1 MNAFDTLHPALR
13 YHIVNTLG
21 WASMRP
27 TQLEAIA
34 PVLAGEDVLLLAPTA
49 GGKTEA
55 GLFPLLSRM
64 LTEGWRGLAVLYVCP
79 LRALLNNLEPR
90 IHRYASLAGLTA
102 ELWHGDV
109 GDAAR
114 RKLLRNPPHILLTT
128 PESLE
133 AILISRRVDHRT
145 LFAELRAVIVD
156 ELHAF
161 AGDDRGWHLL
171 AVLERLQRL
180 AGRRLQRLGLSATV
194 GNPDALLA
202 WLARGHVA
210 RSIVGP
216 ARPPSDGNVTVDFVG
231 SLDNAV
237 TVLSRL
243 FRGERRLVF
252 CDSRA
257 RVEELAAGLR
267 QQGVRTFV
275 SHSSLSADERRRAEA
290 AFAGAPDCAI
300 VATSTLELGLDVGDL
315 DRVVQVDAPPSAA
328 SFLQRMGRTGRRP
341 GSVRNCLVL
350 ATTEEALIAA
360 LGIARLWREGFTEPV
375 HPPERPAHLFAQQIM
390 ALVLQEGGIAAGGWR
405 HWLGDV
411 FSSVAEEERE
421 AIVRHMLA
429 SDILHADGGVLS
441 FGRDGERT
449 FGRRHFLELV
459 SAFTTPL
466 LLQVRYGR
474 LRLGEVDP
482 LSVEPRG
489 EEAKTILLGGR
500 SWRVLEIDWPRR
512 LVSVEPSSGTGR
524 SRWFGSSRAMHAAL
538 CGAIERVLVL
548 GAPEVA
554 LSSRAAARLTAL
566 QDSFA
571 FCDGESLPI
580 VRHGDSELRL
590 WTFAGGRAN
599 AALAAGLA
607 GVGLVIEAA
616 DNFSVRVA
624 GDDPAALARAL
635 DDLDVASLPAPVPAR
650 ALAKLKFSA
659 CLPEA
664 LARSVLTARLTD
676 NASVQD
682 TLARPRRLVAAG
694 A

>member
-1 MNAFDTLHPALR
+1 MTAFDALHPALR

-64 LTEGWRGLAVLYVCP
+64 LTEGWRGLAVIYVCP

-90 IHRYASLAGLTA
+90 IHRYASLLGRTA
-102 ELWHGDV
+102 ALWHGDI

-114 RKLLRNPPHILLTT
+114 RKLIRDPPDILLTT

-133 AILISRRVDHRT
+133 AMLISRRVDHRAM
-145 LFAELRAVIVD
+145 FAELRAVVVD

-202 WLARGHVA
+202 WLGRGDVGG
-210 RSIVGP
+210 RVVGP
-216 ARPPSDGNVTVDFVG
+216 ARLPSDGDVSVDFVG
-231 SLDNAV
+231 SLDNVV
-237 TVLSRL
+237 TVLARL

-257 RVEELAAGLR
+257 RVEEIAAGLH
-267 QQGVRTFV
+267 QEGVRTFV

-290 AFAGAPDCAI
+290 AFAAAPDCVI
-300 VATSTLELGLDVGDL
+300 IATSTLELGLDVGDL

-375 HPPERPAHLFAQQIM
+375 HPPERPAHLFAQQVM
-390 ALVLQEGGIAAGGWR
+390 ALVLQEGGLAHRGWQY
-405 HWLGDV
+405 WLGDV
-411 FSSVAEEERE
+411 FSSVAEEDRE
-421 AIVRHMLA
+421 AAVRHMLA
-429 SDILHADGGVLS
+429 SNILHADSGVLG
-441 FGRDGERT
+441 FGRAGERA

-474 LRLGEVDP
+474 LGLGEVDP
-482 LSVEPRG
+482 LSVEARG
-489 EEAKTILLGGR
+489 GETKTIPLGGR

-512 LVSVEPSSGTGR
+512 LVSVEPSPGSGR

-538 CGAIERVLVL
+538 CRAIERVLVL

-554 LSSRAAARLTAL
+554 LSSRASARLTAL
-566 QDSFA
+566 REAFA
-571 FCDGESLPI
+571 FCDGASLPI
-580 VRHGDSELRL
+580 VRYGDSELRL

-607 GVGLVIEAA
+607 GVGFVAEAA

-624 GDDPAALARAL
+624 GDDPAALARAI
-635 DDLDVASLPAPVPAR
+635 DGLDVAGLPVTVPAR
-650 ALAKLKFSA
+650 ALAKLKFSE
-659 CLPEA
+659 CLPDD
-664 LARSVLTARLTD
+664 LARSVLTARLED
-676 NASVQD
+676 KDSVRD
-682 TLARPRRLVAAG
+682 TLARPRRLVAGRA
-694 A
+694 